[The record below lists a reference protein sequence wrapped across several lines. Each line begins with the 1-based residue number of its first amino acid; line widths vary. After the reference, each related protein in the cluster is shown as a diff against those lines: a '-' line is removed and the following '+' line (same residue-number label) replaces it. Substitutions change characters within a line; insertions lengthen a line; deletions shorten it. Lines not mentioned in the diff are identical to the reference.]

1 VSDGGVDPKTFI
13 AACRYAVGC
22 DEFQVMTG
30 GLAASPAERIRRA
43 LSALDSYVC
52 GCMWCEMLGDRSSRT
67 PPGPVTCGA
76 SGRRARVASS
86 TGARGTRCPVPGSN
100 HPGHKIDVAHLFSC
114 VENCAH
120 LAGESPVLNAI
131 RSSLIEWSLGGE
143 R

>member
-22 DEFQVMTG
+22 DEFQVTTG

-67 PPGPVTCGA
+67 PPGPVVVSAHCA
-76 SGRRARVASS
+76 ARVVHGLLDDELAQRLMCAALDAGI
-86 TGARGTRCPVPGSN
+86 GA
-100 HPGHKIDVAHLFSC
+100 L
-114 VENCAH
+114 
-120 LAGESPVLNAI
+120 
-131 RSSLIEWSLGGE
+131 
-143 R
+143 